1 MEGRDRRVL
10 TGQDER
16 RRRQQQC
23 STQNP
28 VNERADNTGTQ
39 VKCAQK
45 MDIVY
50 KMLLVVFKEQQGK
63 GG

>member
-1 MEGRDRRVL
+1 MKEGGVSNNAPLRI
-10 TGQDER
+10 
-16 RRRQQQC
+16 QQ
-23 STQNP
+23 T
-28 VNERADNTGTQ
+28 RGLIITGTQ

-63 GG
+63 AG